1 MVHATLQ
8 AEMIAKAR
16 LATKPPGSPTSQ
28 QHSTLHPSATRVL
41 HSSGTMGPYSSSKP
55 SSPGGY
61 FPERTSSPGI
71 GREGEVEEE
80 EEGGEEG
87 RREGGVT
94 WRDERTGD
102 ALEELGEAGRPD
114 SSHSR

>member
-1 MVHATLQ
+1 MVHTILQ

-16 LATKPPGSPTSQ
+16 LATKPPGSPASQ
-28 QHSTLHPSATRVL
+28 QHTLHPSATRVL
-41 HSSGTMGPYSSSKP
+41 HSSGSMGPYSSSKP
-55 SSPGGY
+55 SSPAGY

-71 GREGEVEEE
+71 GREGEVEA
-80 EEGGEEG
+80 EEGGEAG